1 MRRAASSICGVL
13 LLLVTAAALAQEAQ
27 PKEQPLST
35 LAAKLKE
42 IIAAEKLPDDRTS
55 RVVIT
60 GFPEATGSISE
71 MWHVVADDLE
81 EALRRQPPYL
91 LILSRATIEQFWQRR
106 KGQ

>member
-1 MRRAASSICGVL
+1 
-13 LLLVTAAALAQEAQ
+13 
-27 PKEQPLST
+27 
-35 LAAKLKE
+35 
-42 IIAAEKLPDDRTS
+42 
-55 RVVIT
+55 
-60 GFPEATGSISE
+60 